1 MITTRRVFMALAVS
15 AGLGISLAS
24 GAAQAAGSWMDSVN
38 SAVSQM
44 NKSSTGNGSGTAGAT
59 TGNNASSLASLSG
72 LLNGGDKALS
82 SSSMTNAAG
91 VLQYCVKNNLLSANG
106 TSTLKEQLLGKLGI
120 TSTSDAKSQDYQE
133 GLGGLLTTGKNGQV
147 NLNDLSNSQL
157 GQKVKTKA
165 CDVVLKQSKNFI
177 S

>member
-15 AGLGISLAS
+15 AGLSIGLAS
-24 GAAQAAGSWMDSVN
+24 GAAQAAGNWMDSVN
-38 SAVSQM
+38 SAVSEM
-44 NKSSTGNGSGTAGAT
+44 NKSSTGNGSSTAGAA
-59 TGNNASSLASLSG
+59 TGNNASSLAALSG
-72 LLNGGDKALS
+72 LLNGGDKSLS

-106 TSTLKEQLLGKLGI
+106 TSTIKDRLLGKLGI
-120 TSTSDAKSQDYQE
+120 SSTPNANSQDYQE
-133 GLGGLLTTGKNGQV
+133 GLGGLLTTGKNGQL

>member
-1 MITTRRVFMALAVS
+1 MMSLKQPRLAVALALSVVLS
-15 AGLGISLAS
+15 SGLAH
-24 GAAQAAGSWMDSVN
+24 AAGNWMDSVN
-38 SAVSQM
+38 SVAGEL
-44 NKSSTGNGSGTAGAT
+44 NKSSTGNGASATAGAT

-82 SSSMTNAAG
+82 SRSMTNAAG

-106 TSTLKEQLLGKLGI
+106 ASTLKDRMLSKLGI
-120 TSTSDAKSQDYQE
+120 TGTSEAKSPDYQQ

-147 NLNDLSNSQL
+147 NLNELSNSQL

-165 CDVVLKQSKNFI
+165 CDVVLKQSKHFV